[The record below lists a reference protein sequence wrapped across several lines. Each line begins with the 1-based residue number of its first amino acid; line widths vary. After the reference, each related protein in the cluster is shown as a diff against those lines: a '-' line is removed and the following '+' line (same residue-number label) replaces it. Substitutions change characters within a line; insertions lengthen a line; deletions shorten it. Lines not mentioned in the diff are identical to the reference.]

1 MSAPE
6 PRRVLIATV
15 SMTTASGTI
24 TYTRDLALALLR
36 QGWLPI
42 VYTTRTGPQADV
54 LRDATIPVVTSLA
67 GVGEPP
73 DVIHGHHVLET
84 LAAMTRFPN
93 VPALF
98 VCHDGLTWHS
108 IPPRLPR
115 IRKIVAVDRHCRDR
129 ILFEQGR
136 TRDEVDVLTNAVD
149 LARFVPRAPLPEKP
163 RRALVFS
170 NLARENSFVA
180 PIREACTQRGI
191 EVDVVGEASGE
202 AVDHPETIL
211 PQYDVVFGKA
221 RCAIEAAAAGTAV
234 VVCDAYGMAGM
245 ITTARLEEMR
255 VLNFGRRTLQ
265 FAVTAENVLR
275 ELDRYDAA
283 DAAEVSARIRASN
296 GADLLATQFTSL
308 YEEILREP
316 VRSDPEE
323 LTAISTTLERIAD
336 QLYTQMEAG
345 ARQHKALTAVLNSKL
360 LGPVLRFAWR
370 RKRRARG

>member
-42 VYTTRTGPQADV
+42 VYTTRTGPQAEV
-54 LRDATIPVVTSLA
+54 LRDASIPVVTHLA
-67 GVGEPP
+67 AVGEPP
-73 DVIHGHHVLET
+73 DVIHGHHALET
-84 LAAMTRFPN
+84 LAAMTRFPD

-115 IRKIVAVDRHCRDR
+115 IRRIVAVDRHCRDR

-136 TRDEVDVLTNAVD
+136 AREDVQVFTNAVD
-149 LARFVPRAPLPEKP
+149 LARFVPRSPLPEKP

-180 PIREACTQRGI
+180 PIREACAQRGI

-211 PQYDVVFGKA
+211 PQYDIVFGKA

-245 ITTARLEEMR
+245 LTAARLEEMR

-265 FAVTAENVLR
+265 FPVTTENVLR
-275 ELDRYDAA
+275 ELDRYHPE
-283 DAAEVSARIRASN
+283 DAAEVSARIRTSN
-296 GADLLATQFTSL
+296 GADLLATQFIAL
-308 YEEILREP
+308 YEEMLRDP
-316 VRSDPEE
+316 VRSGPEE
-323 LTAISTTLERIAD
+323 MTALSATLETIAD
-336 QLYTQMEAG
+336 KLYGQMEDG
-345 ARQHKALTAVLNSKL
+345 ASRQKALTAILNSKL